1 MIEGK
6 VKVTW
11 NKRSF
16 KKGPWRSNP
25 DHYKGFTTTKNISKN
40 FPAQSIGVHINNDVP
55 DDLVYVAKKYFDFDK
70 IVVALNKMTPGQM
83 LPWHKDRYA
92 TYSDKNKV
100 KDKTKIMRV
109 IVLLEDS
116 KPGHQL
122 WIGDKLCY
130 GKAGQYFGWEHGTK
144 HMAANLGETDRYTLQ
159 ITGIKN

>member
-1 MIEGK
+1 MQTDNQCNQISNAIHEMENAA
-6 VKVTW
+6 T
-11 NKRSF
+11 
-16 KKGPWRSNP
+16 KKGS
-25 DHYKGFTTTKNISKN
+25 TTTSSK
-40 FPAQSIGVHINNDVP
+40 
-55 DDLVYVAKKYFDFDK
+55 KKSK
-70 IVVALNKMTPGQM
+70 TSEKVRQM
-83 LPWHKDRYA
+83 LMK
-92 TYSDKNKV
+92 SKSKGDKNKV